1 MQLTGDEPRGG
12 ESFEKLAATVKPR
25 VAGAAQ
31 HAADQDTKSPKMAAV
46 IRAGFEVGSACS
58 CSVRATRRVPV
69 LT

>member
-1 MQLTGDEPRGG
+1 
-12 ESFEKLAATVKPR
+12 
-25 VAGAAQ
+25 
-31 HAADQDTKSPKMAAV
+31 MAAV